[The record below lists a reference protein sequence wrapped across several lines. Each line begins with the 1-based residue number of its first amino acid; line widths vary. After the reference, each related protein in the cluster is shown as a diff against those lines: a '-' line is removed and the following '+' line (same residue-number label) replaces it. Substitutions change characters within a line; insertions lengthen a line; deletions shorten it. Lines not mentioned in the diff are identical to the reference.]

1 VAAILHLLSF
11 EEVRL
16 VTLTG
21 PGGTGKTRL
30 GLRVA
35 AELSDTFTDGVYFV
49 NLAPL
54 SDPGLVVPSI
64 AQTLAIKEVAGHP
77 PQDLLKGSLH
87 WKHLLLLLD
96 NFEQVVDAAVAVAD
110 LLAVCPNLKVM
121 VTSRMPLHVRG
132 EQEFAVPPP
141 RRA

>member
-77 PQDLLKGSLH
+77 PSRLAERIPALEAPL
-87 WKHLLLLLD
+87 
-96 NFEQVVDAAVAVAD
+96 AAPGQ
-110 LLAVCPNLKVM
+110 L
-121 VTSRMPLHVRG
+121 
-132 EQEFAVPPP
+132 
-141 RRA
+141 